1 MKYLVKEISDG
12 NCDITLLPENLNDR
26 NLLAETTKS
35 LQHNYQEAIQSH
47 YEHALK
53 NEVHG
58 NAAFVS
64 LNNEESNYPKR
75 VNVNYQIILS

>member
-12 NCDITLLPENLNDR
+12 NCDITLLPEDLNDR
-26 NLLAETTKS
+26 NLLAENTMHTEKD
-35 LQHNYQEAIQSH
+35 YEKTIQFH

-53 NEVHG
+53 ANVHT

-64 LNNEESNYPKR
+64 LNEKESNYPKR
-75 VNVNYQIILS
+75 VNVNYQIIYS

>member
-1 MKYLVKEISDG
+1 MKYLVKEITEG

-26 NLLAETTKS
+26 NLLAETTKG
-35 LQHNYQEAIQSH
+35 LQNDYKEEIQAH
-47 YEHALK
+47 YENALK

-64 LNNEESNYPKR
+64 LNSEESNYPKR

>member
-1 MKYLVKEISDG
+1 MKYLVKEISEG

-26 NLLAETTKS
+26 NLLAETAKN
-35 LQHNYQEAIQSH
+35 LQGDYQEAIQTH

-53 NEVHG
+53 NEVHNG
-58 NAAFVS
+58 AAFVS
-64 LNNEESNYPKR
+64 LNNEQSNYPKR